1 MQSRASQ
8 ALKTRRI
15 PLLYAGVAALFAVL
29 CASTLRLTDVPA
41 TSDMDQ
47 IWFAARA
54 LLAGQDP
61 YVVIGP
67 GKLYDFG
74 WPFFYPLT
82 AAVLALPLGLVSLSA
97 ARVTVVALGGGLLGY
112 LVGARRPSI
121 WPIFLSQPFRNA
133 ALATQWSPYLAAT
146 MLLPWLAPLAAA
158 KPNIALAL
166 LAGART
172 RREALW
178 LVFGGLAVL
187 AISLL
192 VRPHW
197 PWTWFELLQGTR
209 HFRPLLLRPG
219 GVLMLLGLLRWR
231 DPDARLLVGLTVVP
245 QTGIWY
251 EALPAMLVAQNTR
264 EAYFLTLTSVLA
276 YIVRRALGP
285 LHTFVE
291 ESWLV
296 GTLSLWGVLIPALV
310 VVLRRA
316 RRPVASPNNSPDRK
330 WNRSAPR

>member
-1 MQSRASQ
+1 MQVSRVRR
-8 ALKTRRI
+8 ALETRRI
-15 PLLYAGVAALFAVL
+15 PLLCAGVAALFAVL
-29 CASTLRLTDVPA
+29 CASTARLTDVPA
-41 TSDMDQ
+41 TSDLDQ

-54 LLAGQDP
+54 LLAGEDP
-61 YVVIGP
+61 YAVIGP
-67 GKLYDFG
+67 GKPYDFG

-82 AAVLALPLGLVSLSA
+82 AAVLALPLGVMSLSA
-97 ARVTVVALGGGLLGY
+97 ARVTFVALGGGLLGY
-112 LVGARRPSI
+112 LVAARRPSI

-133 ALATQWSPYLAAT
+133 ALATQWSPYLTAT

-166 LAGART
+166 LAGARS
-172 RREALW
+172 RREVLW
-178 LVFGGLAVL
+178 LVFGGLGVL

-192 VRPHW
+192 VRPLW
-197 PWTWFELLQGTR
+197 PWTWLDMLRGTQ
-209 HFRPLLLRPG
+209 HFRPILLRPG
-219 GVLMLLGLLRWR
+219 GILMLIGLLRWR
-231 DPDARLLVGLTVVP
+231 DPDARLLVALTVVP

-251 EALPAMLVAQNTR
+251 ESLPAMLVARNTR

-276 YIVRRALGP
+276 YIVRRVLGP

-310 VVLRRA
+310 LVLRRA
-316 RRPVASPNNSPDRK
+316 RQPSNQPQP
-330 WNRSAPR
+330 RSE